1 MSTLLRD
8 ALEERLSTLTPP
20 AGDAARARLEGTRLR
35 RRRRATAVAGA
46 AAVVGACVLSLT
58 QLVGSPGPSTNDTV
72 RDYPALGRLDFSEGL
87 RAYADPGGTIWLG
100 GREFDASRLDYLD
113 TDAVATPYGV
123 VFYDDGRP
131 LILGEDG
138 EVQALVEGPVDAAA
152 GFHPTAK
159 ADSVSPQ
166 VAFATRRDG
175 VATITVRD
183 LRTGEDAAALDVE
196 CGDCADLVIDALD
209 DGVLLYRTGEET
221 RFWEVGADTTSAF
234 AGSGTRVGDL
244 RGGTLLYDG
253 PAPSGPEAGRFLAL
267 PAPVDATLTFD
278 GRHVLDWSS
287 TLRPTSTSDRPVVLE
302 KGPRGKGLGFWALDT
317 DGSVLVAALT
327 GQYPE
332 YTVFDCQVPSGRC
345 QALGP
350 LTPTGGDP
358 MFIGSD
364 M

>member
-8 ALEERLSTLTPP
+8 ALEEHLATVTPP
-20 AGDAARARLEGTRLR
+20 AGDAGRARRQGTRLR
-35 RRRRATAVAGA
+35 RRRRAGAVAGA
-46 AAVVGACVLSLT
+46 AAVVGACVVALT
-58 QLVGSPGPSTNDTV
+58 QMVGSGPAANDTV

-113 TDAVATPYGV
+113 TDAVATPHGV
-123 VFYDDGRP
+123 VFYDGGRP
-131 LILGEDG
+131 MLLSEGG
-138 EVQALVEGPVDAAA
+138 QVRALVAGPVDAAE

-166 VAFATRRDG
+166 VAFAVLREG

-183 LRTGEDAAALDVE
+183 LQTGRDVATLDVE
-196 CGDCADLVIDALD
+196 CGDCDALVIDALD

-221 RFWEVGADTTSAF
+221 RFWQVGADATSAF
-234 AGSGTRVGDL
+234 AGPRTRVGDL

-253 PAPSGPEAGRFLAL
+253 PAPSGPEAGRYLAV

-287 TLRPTSTSDRPVVLE
+287 TLRPTRGGDPVVLE
-302 KGPRGKGLGFWALDT
+302 EGPREQGALGFWAMDT
-317 DGSVLVAALT
+317 DGSVMVAALT
-327 GQYPE
+327 GKYPH

-345 QALGP
+345 EALGP

-358 MFIGSD
+358 MFIGAD